1 MGNKQIIIL
10 IKNNIQV
17 MYICAK
23 GKEIHL
29 QEGENTMTKQEIKK
43 EILKENFN

>member
-17 MYICAK
+17 VDIAAELSVSDVRIYGLMEK
-23 GKEIHL
+23 LE
-29 QEGENTMTKQEIKK
+29 KK
-43 EILKENFN
+43 WEEFEK

>member
-17 MYICAK
+17 VDIAAELSVSDVRIYGLIEK
-23 GKEIHL
+23 LE
-29 QEGENTMTKQEIKK
+29 KK
-43 EILKENFN
+43 REEFEK